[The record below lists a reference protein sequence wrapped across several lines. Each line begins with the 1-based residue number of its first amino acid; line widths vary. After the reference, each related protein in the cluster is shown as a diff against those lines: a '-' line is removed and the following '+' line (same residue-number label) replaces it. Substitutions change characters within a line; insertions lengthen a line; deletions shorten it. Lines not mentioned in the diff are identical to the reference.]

1 MKEIDNILKN
11 NKSIIVYYLLLSSL
25 SWLAICN
32 AKHMLLKINPLTLVF
47 ITSILNFSFLLFIII
62 YSSTNS
68 KKNILNDLKKITS
81 KEYLI
86 FIGFAILF
94 SCSKIFSSNLLKFHD
109 VQTVKIHSFII
120 SVFVSGLALYILEKK
135 DLNINRII
143 GFIIMSIG
151 GYMFTF

>member
-1 MKEIDNILKN
+1 MKELGNILKN
-11 NKSIIVYYLLLSSL
+11 NNTIIVYYLLLSSL

>member
-47 ITSILNFSFLLFIII
+47 ITSILNFSILLFIII

>member
-1 MKEIDNILKN
+1 MKELGNILKN
-11 NKSIIVYYLLLSSL
+11 NNTIIVYYLLLSSL

-32 AKHMLLKINPLTLVF
+32 AKYMLSKINPLTLVF

-62 YSSTNS
+62 YSSASS
-68 KKNILNDLKKITS
+68 KKNILSDLKKITS

-86 FIGFAILF
+86 FIGFAIIF
-94 SCSKIFSSNLLKFHD
+94 SCSKIFSSNLLKLHD
-109 VQTVKIHSFII
+109 VQTVKIYSFII
-120 SVFVSGLALYILEKK
+120 TVLVSGLALYILEKK
-135 DLNINRII
+135 ELNMNRII

>member
-1 MKEIDNILKN
+1 MKELGNILKN
-11 NKSIIVYYLLLSSL
+11 NNTIIVYYLLLSSL

-32 AKHMLLKINPLTLVF
+32 AKYMLSKINPLTLVF

-68 KKNILNDLKKITS
+68 KKNILSDLKKITS

-86 FIGFAILF
+86 FIGFAIIF
-94 SCSKIFSSNLLKFHD
+94 SCSKIFSSNLLKLHD
-109 VQTVKIHSFII
+109 VQTVKIYSFII
-120 SVFVSGLALYILEKK
+120 SVLVSGLALYILENKE
-135 DLNINRII
+135 LNINRII